1 MANNYFSH
9 EIIREKI
16 KSMLDTKVSMSQF
29 LHSDDSLA
37 AEAGMKIKIQKYKAN
52 DNIKDVA
59 EGEGND
65 DFSEVDYTEDEYEVV
80 TTQGRAKWTDEA
92 AMRNPIVVDT
102 LLQGQAENMVN
113 NLNRK
118 AIAEMGK
125 AVKVVECDFASTTAN
140 YFFNA
145 VVDALAMINAAN
157 EDESGYSLLV
167 SPANQAYIRKQ
178 LGKDGLQY
186 VEDYVRTGYIGHVC
200 GVPVIMSKAVPDS
213 ACYLVNPQAI
223 TYFNKKGIE
232 TENDRDKNL
241 RENIVYI
248 RKVGLVAL
256 TDENYVAMIA
266 KPQSTACVI
275 TKPSNGA
282 AKVAGTCGADVFKV
296 VVDVDGKSYEAKAA
310 DGKFEV
316 AVDAVATGNKINAIA
331 YAVGLAP
338 KAATE
343 VTV

>member
-1 MANNYFSH
+1 MANTYFSH
-9 EIIREKI
+9 EVLREKI

-29 LHSDDSLA
+29 MKSDDSLV
-37 AEAGMKIKIQKYKAN
+37 AEAGMKIKVQKYKAT

-65 DFSEVDYTEDEYEVV
+65 DFSEVNYTEDEYEVV

-113 NLNRK
+113 NLTRK

-125 AVKVVECDFASTTAN
+125 ATKVVECDFATTTAN

-145 VVDALAMINAAN
+145 VVDALAMINAST
-157 EDESGYSLLV
+157 EDESGYTLLV

-186 VEDYVRTGYIGHVC
+186 VEDYVRSGYIGHVC
-200 GVPVIMSKAVPDS
+200 GVPVVMSKAVPDS
-213 ACYLVNPQAI
+213 ACYLVNPNAI
-223 TYFNKKGIE
+223 TYFTKKGVE
-232 TENDRDKNL
+232 TETDRDKNL

-256 TDENYVAMIA
+256 TDENYLAMIA
-266 KPQSTACVI
+266 KAQSTACVI
-275 TKPSNGA
+275 TKPVNGASKVVGTCGNEVFKVIVTIGSNSYEAEASNGA
-282 AKVAGTCGADVFKV
+282 W
-296 VVDVDGKSYEAKAA
+296 
-310 DGKFEV
+310 EV
-316 AVDAVATGNKINAIA
+316 AVDAVTTGDKINAVA